1 MRLVL
6 VTLAP
11 WAALSLIT
19 SAHAGVTVALQR
31 DNKNSVIYLEGNK
44 MRVEGGRVDA
54 SNASLVIYDGDQ
66 QKVFL
71 INQEKKTYQ
80 ELTPQSFRAMFD
92 KAKKIDEHMA
102 NMSPEQRKQLEQM
115 MSKLSPEQ
123 RKTMEGM
130 MGKKSE
136 PSKEPDVKWE
146 RTSAR
151 QTVAG
156 FPCEGFKELKDGKV
170 EAEGCYIPWS
180 AGAIT
185 KADLAPLVKMQDF
198 IKQAG
203 SNFPQQGIGA
213 FTKLEQG
220 PGFPG
225 TQVRISASGER
236 EGTESVTSIKR
247 GTISADKFQLPAGY
261 TKSDDLGAM
270 R

>member
-1 MRLVL
+1 MRQVF

-11 WAALSLIT
+11 WAALSLIA
-19 SAHAGVTVALQR
+19 SAHAGVTVTLQR

-44 MRVEGGRVDA
+44 MRVEGDRVDA
-54 SNASLVIYDGDQ
+54 QNGSLVIYDGDQ

-80 ELTPQSFRAMFD
+80 ELTPQSFKAMFD

-123 RKTMEGM
+123 RKAMEGA
-130 MGKKSE
+130 MGKKPE

-146 RTSAR
+146 PTAAH

-170 EAEGCYIPWS
+170 DAEGCYIPWS

-203 SNFPQQGIGA
+203 DNFPQQGLAA

-225 TQVRISASGER
+225 TLVRISASGER
-236 EGTESVTSIKR
+236 EGTESVKSIKR
-247 GTISADKFQLPAGY
+247 GSISADKFQLPAGY